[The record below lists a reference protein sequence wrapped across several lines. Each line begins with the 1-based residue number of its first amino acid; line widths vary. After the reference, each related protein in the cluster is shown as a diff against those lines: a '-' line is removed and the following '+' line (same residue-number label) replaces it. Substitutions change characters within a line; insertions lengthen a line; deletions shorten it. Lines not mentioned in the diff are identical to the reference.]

1 MYAVSSSFKTAMK
14 QPIKQL
20 KAYIKLEDNSQIAD
34 NNYLIN
40 FKISCESGM
49 CKTAMRKIEINY
61 IGDTN
66 LLGHTVHAGFGV
78 KLPNS
83 QYDYL
88 DYGSF
93 LITEFT
99 HTKDRGISKA
109 VGYDMMIN
117 TMVAYKGD
125 TFSYPTTLGEYLVN
139 ILSVCGLELG
149 TDLEEEDVAHRDWVV
164 DKELFATIK
173 GVTYRDILV
182 QIAQMFGRT
191 CIIGNDDKVYFKLI
205 EETEEE
211 LTYDNM
217 FKLKLEPIYGEINS
231 VVLSRMPQED
241 NVFLKDDASIQEYGL
256 TEFKIENNEFCDKDR
271 QNAIQLIYNTLR
283 GISYYP
289 FDTTTEGL
297 GWYEIGD
304 RITVVDNDNTEYSC
318 VIFNLSVTVAGSI
331 RETLKAKADTKTQTQ
346 YQYAISLERRLQNT
360 EIVVD
365 KQEGDIEIIT
375 EKMEGY
381 DENIAQ
387 INLDLSTIGLS
398 VSEVSENLS
407 SNYLTKDQ
415 VDSAINTNNE
425 NIELLKQAVEQK
437 ISATDLTIA
446 VRREIDNGVSQIV
459 TNTGYRFDDNGL
471 NISKEGEEISNLL
484 DNTGMF
490 VKRNN
495 DEILGADATGV
506 RTENLRVRRYFEIG
520 KNSRFEDYKEVRT
533 GCFYTGG
540 VR

>member
-1 MYAVSSSFKTAMK
+1 MYKVSTDFKTAMR
-14 QPIKQL
+14 QPVKQL
-20 KAYIKLEDNSQIAD
+20 RAYIKLEDDSQIAD
-34 NNYLIN
+34 DNLLIN
-40 FKISCESGM
+40 FKLSCESSM

-66 LLGHTVHAGFGV
+66 LLSHTVHAGFGV
-78 KLPNS
+78 KLPSS
-83 QYDYL
+83 QYEFL

-99 HTKDRGISKA
+99 HSKDTGLSKA
-109 VGYDMMIN
+109 VGYDMMIK
-117 TMVAYKGD
+117 TMIKYD
-125 TFSYPTTLGEYLVN
+125 SSNFRYPTTLGEYLVN
-139 ILSVCGLELG
+139 ILNVCGLELG
-149 TDLEEEDVAHRDWVV
+149 TDLVEEEVIHTDWVIEK
-164 DKELFATIK
+164 DLFENIK

-205 EETEEE
+205 EDTEEI

-231 VVLSRMPQED
+231 VVLARVPQED
-241 NVFLKDDASIQEYGL
+241 NIFLKDDSSIQQYGL
-256 TEFKIENNEFCDKDR
+256 TEFRIENNEFCDKNR
-271 QNAIQLIYNTLR
+271 KNAIQLIYNTLR

-297 GWYEIGD
+297 GWYEIAD
-304 RITVVDNDNTEYSC
+304 RINIVDNDNREYSC
-318 VIFNLSVTVAGSI
+318 VVFNYSIIIAGSI
-331 RETLKAKADTKTQTQ
+331 RETLKAKADTKAQTQ
-346 YQYAISLERRLQNT
+346 YQYAVSLEKRLQNT
-360 EIVVD
+360 EITVD
-365 KQEGDIEIIT
+365 KQEGNIEILT
-375 EKMEGY
+375 EKLDGV
-381 DENIAQ
+381 DENIVQ
-387 INLDLSTIGLS
+387 INLDLSNIGLS

-425 NIELLKQAVEQK
+425 NIKLLKQAVEQK

-446 VRREIDNGVSQIV
+446 VRKEINNGVSQIV
-459 TNTGYRFDDNGL
+459 TNTGYRFDDEGL
-471 NISKEGEEISNLL
+471 NISKEGEEMANTL

-490 VKRNN
+490 VKRDN
-495 DEILGADATGV
+495 DEVLGADATGV
-506 RTENLRVRRYFEIG
+506 RTENLKVRKYLEMG
-520 KNSRFEDYKEVRT
+520 LNSRFEDYKEVRT
-533 GCFYTGG
+533 GCFHTGG

>member
-1 MYAVSSSFKTAMK
+1 MYKVSNDFKTAMR

-20 KAYIKLEDNSQIAD
+20 KAYVKLEDESQIAD
-34 NNYLIN
+34 DNLLIN
-40 FKISCESGM
+40 YKISCESGM

-78 KLPNS
+78 KLPS
-83 QYDYL
+83 GTYDYI

-99 HTKDRGISKA
+99 HTKDKGLSKA
-109 VGYDMMIN
+109 VGYDMMIK
-117 TMVAYKGD
+117 TMVAYD
-125 TFSYPTTLGEYLVN
+125 SNNFSYPTTLGEYLVDVLN
-139 ILSVCGLELG
+139 VCGLELG
-149 TDLEEEDVAHRDWVV
+149 TDLEEDVAHRDWIIEQ
-164 DKELFATIK
+164 ELFANIK

-191 CIIGNDDKVYFKLI
+191 VIIGNDDKVYFKLI

-231 VVLSRMPQED
+231 IVLSRTPQEE
-241 NVFLKDDASIQEYGL
+241 NIFLKDDASIQQYGL
-256 TEFKIENNEFCDKDR
+256 TEFKIENNEFCDKKR
-271 QNAIQLIYNTLR
+271 QDAIQLIYNTLR

-289 FDTTTEGL
+289 FETTTEGL

-304 RITVVDNDNTEYSC
+304 RLTVIDSDDTEYSC
-318 VIFNLSVTVAGSI
+318 VVFNYSITIAGSI

-346 YQYAISLERRLQNT
+346 YQYAISLEKRLQNT
-360 EIVVD
+360 EIIVD
-365 KQEGDIEIIT
+365 KQEGNIEIIT
-375 EKMEGY
+375 ERLDDN

-446 VRREIDNGVSQIV
+446 VRREIDNGVTSIV
-459 TNTGYRFDDNGL
+459 TNTGYRFDDDGL
-471 NISKEGEEISNLL
+471 NISKEGEEMANTL

-490 VKRNN
+490 VKRDN
-495 DEILGADATGV
+495 EEVLGADATGV
-506 RTENLRVRRYFEIG
+506 RTENLKVRKYLEMG
-520 KNSRFEDYKEVRT
+520 LNSRFEDYKSVRT